1 MPTLEELNQRLRC
14 LGWRTFDKER
24 QLKSG
29 RWCLYAYSCGHI
41 IVALADSRRGAWSA
55 AYLMAMK
62 LTRNGLMRR
71 D

>member
-1 MPTLEELNQRLRC
+1 MTSEVLRHRLKC
-14 LGWRTFDKER
+14 LGWKPLDGECHRE
-24 QLKSG
+24 SG
-29 RWCLYAYSCGHI
+29 RWRLFVYSCGHT